1 MNAFTTDHPMVAR
14 PSCSDAKDNPLLSF
28 CGSAVLVAL
37 VLCPLFLGV
46 TWFAALGGDSPDV
59 PQPSSAEFIFDA
71 VGFILAFPAF
81 FSHSRMAHYSRE
93 SVLRKTASFI
103 LELWLT
109 LFSGHPSVCPCT
121 EYLRGIFRR
130 SDLQDETRVA

>member
-1 MNAFTTDHPMVAR
+1 MNAVTTDHPMVAR

-46 TWFAALGGDSPDV
+46 TWFAALGGDNPDV
-59 PQPSSAEFIFDA
+59 PQRSSAEFIFDA

-81 FSHSRMAHYSRE
+81 FFSPSHGSLLTPVGFTE
-93 SVLRKTASFI
+93 DSFI
-103 LELWLT
+103 Y
-109 LFSGHPSVCPCT
+109 FG
-121 EYLRGIFRR
+121 
-130 SDLQDETRVA
+130 